1 MTPATTR
8 KPVCG
13 ARRPSGTSPCVL
25 DPFHRGGHVNKAG
38 EGWPRVGPVYC
49 ARCRGEAV
57 SPVPG
62 GHQEAPAGPGVT
74 AWVCSPNCR

>member
-13 ARRPSGTSPCVL
+13 ARRPGKSVCSL
-25 DPFHRGGHVNKAG
+25 DPFHRGGHVDESG

-49 ARCRGEAV
+49 ARCGKEAV
-57 SPVPG
+57 SPVAV
-62 GHQEAPAGPGVT
+62 GHFGATAGPGVSVW
-74 AWVCSPNCR
+74 ACSPNCP